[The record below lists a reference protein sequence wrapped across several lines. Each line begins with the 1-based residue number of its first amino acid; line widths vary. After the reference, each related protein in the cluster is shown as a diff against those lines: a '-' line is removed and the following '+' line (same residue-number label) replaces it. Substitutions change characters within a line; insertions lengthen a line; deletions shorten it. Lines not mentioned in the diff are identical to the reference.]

1 MTSVIDSERAT
12 RRARR
17 EPLRGGVGRRVGGLN
32 GLPYVGFNSD
42 PSVRPVT
49 PGRLRATIPSTSSR
63 HWNSESVLLLAIGG
77 LLTLIGLVFV
87 LSASSVFSL
96 STTKS
101 VWGVFLRQLQWE
113 ALGIVVLTMSAA
125 LGVQF
130 LRKSWAVLWGVAVV
144 LLLAVRFTP
153 LGVTRNGSVRWI
165 GPTSF
170 EIQPSELAKL
180 AVVTAL
186 AHMLSLR
193 RDYTDWRV
201 AARYLGPFAGLP
213 IALVAVQPDLGTTFV
228 IAAAAVAVLFAGN
241 INGRWLAGITLGGG
255 VLAAFSVHLNEYQW
269 ARVTA
274 FLNPQSEAGFHI
286 RRSLAGIQAGGLF
299 GVGIGAS
306 KSKWGFLPNAHTDFI
321 FSVITE
327 EVGLIGAAVVVALF
341 AAFAVL
347 GVRIAMRAP
356 DQFSRLLAFGITG
369 WITSQAFANIA
380 AVTGLAPVTGVPL
393 PFVSQGGTAFVSLM
407 AALGVLLDVARR
419 GTDRRRTKA
428 PHPSMRGAVDG

>member
-1 MTSVIDSERAT
+1 MTSVIDGTPSSQRQ
-12 RRARR
+12 RR
-17 EPLRGGVGRRVGGLN
+17 EPLRGGTQNRVALVMPTVQRTTG
-32 GLPYVGFNSD
+32 
-42 PSVRPVT
+42 
-49 PGRLRATIPSTSSR
+49 R
-63 HWNSESVLLLAIGG
+63 HWNSESVLLLAICG

-87 LSASSVFSL
+87 LSASSVHSL

-113 ALGIVVLTMSAA
+113 ALGLVSLVVVSI
-125 LGVQF
+125 LGVEF
-130 LRKSWAVLWGVAVV
+130 LRKSWAVLWGATV
-144 LLLAVRFTP
+144 LLLMAVRFTP

-165 GPTSF
+165 GPASF

-193 RDYTDWRV
+193 LDFRDWRV
-201 AARYLGPFAGLP
+201 AVKYLAPCAGIP
-213 IALVAVQPDLGTTFV
+213 IALVALQPDLGTTCV
-228 IAAAAVAVLFAGN
+228 IAAAALAVLFTGD
-241 INGRWLAGITLGGG
+241 INGRWLGTTTLGGG
-255 VLAAFSVHLNEYQW
+255 VLAAFSLHMNEYQW
-269 ARVTA
+269 DRVTA
-274 FLNPQSEAGFHI
+274 FINPQSEAGFHI

-341 AAFAVL
+341 GAFAVL

-356 DQFSRLLAFGITG
+356 DRFSRLVAFGITG

-407 AALGVLLDVARR
+407 TALGVLLDIARR
-419 GTDRRRTKA
+419 GSDRRRTKV
-428 PHPSMRGAVDG
+428 PHPSMRGSVHG